1 MKVLIY
7 GRVKWAVVAK
17 HQQISRQDF
26 LLLET
31 IAYHFVEV
39 WRHIDST
46 SEPWNPSTSSTFR
59 WTLLGLVLDSGI
71 KKVDTGATATPLRS
85 F

>member
-1 MKVLIY
+1 
-7 GRVKWAVVAK
+7 VAK

-39 WRHIDST
+39 WRHIDNT